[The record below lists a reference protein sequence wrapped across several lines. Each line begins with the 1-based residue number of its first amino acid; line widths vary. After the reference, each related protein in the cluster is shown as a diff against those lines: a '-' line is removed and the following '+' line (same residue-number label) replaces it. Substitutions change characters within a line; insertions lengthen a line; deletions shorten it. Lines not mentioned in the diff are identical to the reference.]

1 MPTPNE
7 LRILRTAMERGA
19 VTKRQVSRKMGIS
32 SEYAG
37 YLLKSL
43 SKRDLLS
50 AASPG
55 KFELTSKGADAMLFH
70 LHHLKG
76 IITAR
81 TYGSIRQLE
90 KVNEKMGDYEEYI
103 KGETIKELTVGS

>member
-19 VTKRQVSRKMGIS
+19 VTKRQVSRKMGITT
-32 SEYAG
+32 EYAG
-37 YLLKSL
+37 YLLESL

-55 KFELTSKGADAMLFH
+55 KFELTSRGADAILFH

-81 TYGSIRQLE
+81 AYGSIRQLD
-90 KVNEKMGDYEEYI
+90 KVNEKIGDYEEYLKKESN
-103 KGETIKELTVGS
+103 KGIYNG